1 MVERNLAKVEVAGSS
16 PVSRSETRSPTSAAA
31 TWGFAFVDPVVHR
44 AGMTRTGSTRSR
56 TTPVAPHHARPP
68 SRGHRRAASWLAA
81 VTLLVGCPKQGDE
94 AKAEGAATGIRID
107 AERFRVELTEDDHA
121 KGGAA
126 PLVTIV
132 VYSDYG
138 CPPCARLWQ
147 ELEHLLEDYGDDLR
161 VVVRSFTVPGHGR
174 GEQAAEAALAA
185 EAQGKFWEMHARLF
199 AQGGDFDRP
208 TLRAHAEALGLD
220 VPRFLDDLDTGTQ
233 TARRIRD
240 RRSATTL
247 GVAGLPSMF
256 INGLYLAGY
265 VDEATLH
272 GILDE
277 EIKRARG
284 LLDDGVPRAELYAT
298 MMRTAATKRVG
309 EPEAAAALRAE
320 RDQAQAQADAAKPTT
335 IIEPRGDAR
344 YRIEPGASGL
354 RGEADAPVVI
364 VAFVDFECPFCR
376 KAWKEELA
384 ALLERHRS
392 DVAYSVRQLPL
403 PIHTAAR
410 GAAKAALAAG
420 QQGKFWEFH
429 DRLLAHEGAVGRSSF
444 IAWAKELGLDEA
456 AFLAALDDPATE
468 AVVAADEKLAVAV
481 GVNGTPGYF
490 VNGRYLG
497 GFVPGTLSG
506 VVDEELARAASLAAT
521 TPKSKRFATDMAEA
535 IPESEFPNR

>member
-1 MVERNLAKVEVAGSS
+1 M
-16 PVSRSETRSPTSAAA
+16 
-31 TWGFAFVDPVVHR
+31 
-44 AGMTRTGSTRSR
+44 
-56 TTPVAPHHARPP
+56 
-68 SRGHRRAASWLAA
+68 
-81 VTLLVGCPKQGDE
+81 TLLVGCPKQGDE

-107 AERFRVELTEDDHA
+107 AERFRVELTDDDHA
-121 KGGAA
+121 KGGTA

-174 GEQAAEAALAA
+174 GGASRRGGAGRRGAGQVLGDARAPVRAGRRLRSADVARPRRGARARRAALPRRPRHR
-185 EAQGKFWEMHARLF
+185 HA
-199 AQGGDFDRP
+199 DRP
-208 TLRAHAEALGLD
+208 SHPRPSQRDHAGGRRTAVDVHQRA
-220 VPRFLDDLDTGTQ
+220 VPRGLRRRGHA
-233 TARRIRD
+233 ARHPRRRD
-240 RRSATTL
+240 QA
-247 GVAGLPSMF
+247 
-256 INGLYLAGY
+256 
-265 VDEATLH
+265 
-272 GILDE
+272 
-277 EIKRARG
+277 RAR

-320 RDQAQAQADAAKPTT
+320 RDQAQAQAQAAKSTT

-506 VVDEELARAASLAAT
+506 VVDEELARATSLAAT